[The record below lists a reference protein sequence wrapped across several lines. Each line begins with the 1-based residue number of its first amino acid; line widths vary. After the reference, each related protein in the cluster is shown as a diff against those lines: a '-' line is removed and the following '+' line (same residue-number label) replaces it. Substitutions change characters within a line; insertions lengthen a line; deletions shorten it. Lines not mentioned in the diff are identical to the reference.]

1 MVHPFPKVYF
11 FSREENISLL
21 IPLTPKIWLS
31 ILPSSYYTF
40 PCKLITR
47 FRCSIKLINRTWWV
61 WVFSSTVYCL
71 YYREKLHGN
80 RFKEWKGLKVRKFFS
95 IICISHKRKSNSQRK
110 TEEICFGQVS
120 SLQKA
125 CSEFD
130 THPLLFF
137 IRNYNKNNK
146 RLSVVI

>member
-1 MVHPFPKVYF
+1 MVIA
-11 FSREENISLL
+11 SRSGRAKRYES
-21 IPLTPKIWLS
+21 
-31 ILPSSYYTF
+31 
-40 PCKLITR
+40 
-47 FRCSIKLINRTWWV
+47 
-61 WVFSSTVYCL
+61 
-71 YYREKLHGN
+71 
-80 RFKEWKGLKVRKFFS
+80 FFS
-95 IICISHKRKSNSQRK
+95 IICISHKRKSYSQRK